1 MPGLTRESTACPT
14 LLAQAPWKH
23 VLAHGKQVHQRR
35 LGIVEVVVSDD
46 HHRAATVYCRIL
58 RPQART
64 RSAHRRLLR
73 FLRQRA
79 ELLAWELSHR

>member
-1 MPGLTRESTACPT
+1 MPGMTRESTACPT

-46 HHRAATVYCRIL
+46 HHRAATVRSRVL
-58 RPQART
+58 RPPGEALDVVGVG
-64 RSAHRRLLR
+64 LL
-73 FLRQRA
+73 LVKVC
-79 ELLAWELSHR
+79 LLYTSDAADE